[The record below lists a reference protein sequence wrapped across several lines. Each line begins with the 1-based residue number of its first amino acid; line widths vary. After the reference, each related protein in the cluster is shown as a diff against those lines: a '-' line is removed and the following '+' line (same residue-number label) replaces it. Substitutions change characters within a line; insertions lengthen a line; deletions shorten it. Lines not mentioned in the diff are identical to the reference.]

1 LILGSDNDRSRGQ
14 HLPEPSIVPD
24 VQRIRRL
31 PSARKGK
38 FRIMLNA
45 EPEGLL
51 AARLIER
58 AAAAGSAG
66 VVFVARSEQR
76 ASRLHHAVRALA
88 PPATEVL
95 LLPGWDCLPYDR
107 VFPSRDIMGQ
117 RMALATALLA
127 GGGAAR
133 LLVASVE
140 AMSQRLPRP
149 DAGACLHLQAN
160 GPIEPEVLRRRLLR
174 LGYVLDERVDEPGE
188 AVIHGGVVDLYPAW
202 APGNPAWRLR
212 HEAGRIE
219 EIHRFDILTQRS
231 LEQQET
237 AISLGPA
244 SELILPE
251 DDPLV
256 EARPPGLEH
265 ALPAYA
271 GDLIAPLSLL
281 PDAEVV
287 LDCDAEAVLT
297 QRRAEVAEA
306 FRTRIALRPP
316 QPEEPPVPPP
326 DALHLDEAAWMATLE
341 EPLGNLLALARLSI
355 RCRGPGIARLEVG
368 PSAVAATPRTV
379 PEAPPPLL
387 DLKNGRLL
395 LRCESSRAEERL
407 AAVAAPA

>member
-1 LILGSDNDRSRGQ
+1 
-14 HLPEPSIVPD
+14 
-24 VQRIRRL
+24 
-31 PSARKGK
+31 
-38 FRIMLNA
+38 MLNA

-51 AARLIER
+51 AARLTER

-76 ASRLHHAVRALA
+76 ALRLHHAARALA
-88 PPATEVL
+88 PPTTEVL

-107 VFPSRDIMGQ
+107 VSPSRDIMGQ
-117 RMALATALLA
+117 RMALATALLS
-127 GGGAAR
+127 GGGAPR

-140 AMSQRLPRP
+140 AMSQRLPHP

-160 GPIEPEVLRRRLLR
+160 DPTEPEVLRRRLLR

-271 GDLIAPLSLL
+271 GNLIAPLSLL

-287 LDCDAEAVLT
+287 LDRDAEAVLA
-297 QRRAEVAEA
+297 QRRTEVAEA

-316 QPEEPPVPPP
+316 RPEEPPVPPP
-326 DALHLDEAAWMATLE
+326 DALHLDEAAWMAALE

>member
-1 LILGSDNDRSRGQ
+1 
-14 HLPEPSIVPD
+14 
-24 VQRIRRL
+24 
-31 PSARKGK
+31 
-38 FRIMLNA
+38 
-45 EPEGLL
+45 
-51 AARLIER
+51 
-58 AAAAGSAG
+58 
-66 VVFVARSEQR
+66 
-76 ASRLHHAVRALA
+76 
-88 PPATEVL
+88 
-95 LLPGWDCLPYDR
+95 
-107 VFPSRDIMGQ
+107 
-117 RMALATALLA
+117 MALATALLA

-140 AMSQRLPRP
+140 AMSQRLSRP

-271 GDLIAPLSLL
+271 GNLIAPLSLL

-287 LDCDAEAVLT
+287 LDRDAEAALA

-326 DALHLDEAAWMATLE
+326 DALHLDEAAWMAALE

-355 RCRGPGIARLEVG
+355 RCRGPGIARLDRPECG
-368 PSAVAATPRTV
+368 CRHAADSARGAS
-379 PEAPPPLL
+379 APARP
-387 DLKNGRLL
+387 
-395 LRCESSRAEERL
+395 EERPPVVAVRGQPCRG
-407 AAVAAPA
+407 AAGRRDGAGAKGSLILRTSWFPAHHDLIRAPTGS